1 MKLELKL
8 IYSAIDRKDREGLF
22 STRPHLFEAKA
33 RPILIFVK
41 DFYLK
46 HGDWPDV
53 DTVESKYNVRLDV
66 NTEPVKHWLE
76 ELTERYKTRL
86 IEDAIL
92 EAASRKV
99 DAVEIFQK
107 ALEKYHTTG
116 DDEGAKLYQDDGSSR
131 YGRYDEVK
139 KSGGIAYLSTGEDA
153 LDAISM
159 GYRKA
164 DLWTLAGKEG
174 SGKTFLLLYMAYF
187 LDMELQNI
195 GDDRE
200 ILVVTMEMDIEEC
213 EERMDAIRFHL
224 PYGKFIRGQ
233 LSNKQEVLYRRGLAN
248 LKSNI
253 RFVDSIENTDDLA
266 AYIDVYQPAAV
277 FLDGSHLLAKDYDW
291 KELARVTAAMKKI
304 TRNKKCPIVNTTHL
318 KSERGSDAKGGSN
331 DDVAYTKGYSRD
343 SDIVGVLFAND
354 TMQDAGQFGI
364 HWTKIRRGKVGQKT
378 FFEHDF
384 DKMALTPIQGIGL
397 TQMLQACSLDDDD
410 GSMWGTT

>member
-1 MKLELKL
+1 VKLELKL
-8 IYSAIDRKDREGLF
+8 IYSAITKKDREGLF

-46 HGDWPDV
+46 HGDWPEV
-53 DTVESKYNVRLDV
+53 DTVENKYNVRLDV

-92 EAASRKV
+92 EAASRKM

-164 DLWTLAGKEG
+164 DLWTLAGREG
-174 SGKTFLLLYMAYF
+174 CFRGWVEVRTDKGLKP
-187 LDMELQNI
+187 I
-195 GDDRE
+195 G
-200 ILVVTMEMDIEEC
+200 
-213 EERMDAIRFHL
+213 
-224 PYGKFIRGQ
+224 
-233 LSNKQEVLYRRGLAN
+233 
-248 LKSNI
+248 
-253 RFVDSIENTDDLA
+253 
-266 AYIDVYQPAAV
+266 
-277 FLDGSHLLAKDYDW
+277 
-291 KELARVTAAMKKI
+291 
-304 TRNKKCPIVNTTHL
+304 
-318 KSERGSDAKGGSN
+318 
-331 DDVAYTKGYSRD
+331 
-343 SDIVGVLFAND
+343 
-354 TMQDAGQFGI
+354 
-364 HWTKIRRGKVGQKT
+364 
-378 FFEHDF
+378 
-384 DKMALTPIQGIGL
+384 
-397 TQMLQACSLDDDD
+397 
-410 GSMWGTT
+410 